1 MRTNTIARWL
11 AFAALILSLLSL
23 GQDSDG
29 HSLIAATVIMGACV
43 VLTYSQRE
51 IKEER

>member
-1 MRTNTIARWL
+1 MKKNSVVRWL

-23 GQDSDG
+23 SVDSDG

-43 VLTYSQRE
+43 VLAFAQRQ

>member
-1 MRTNTIARWL
+1 MSTDKKIRWL
-11 AFAALILSLLSL
+11 AFAALIMALLSL
-23 GQDSDG
+23 SMDSDG

-43 VLTYSQRE
+43 VLTYSQRQ